1 VRQLL
6 IAGSRGFQ
14 PVYKNADLITGMRQ
28 YEMQYL
34 LSDAREC
41 LDGTFDAIIHGG
53 ARGVDNMAGRWG
65 VSIDLPV
72 RVYPADWELFGK
84 RAGYI
89 RNSLMVEDADAAII
103 IWDGESKGTKHT
115 IDLMTASGKP
125 YVLVVRP
132 L

>member
-1 VRQLL
+1 MRHLL
-6 IAGSRGFQ
+6 VAGSRGF
-14 PVYKNADLITGMRQ
+14 DSWRQ
-28 YEMQYL
+28 
-34 LSDAREC
+34 DALEHVLNQASYA
-41 LDGTFDAIIHGG
+41 LDMKFGKIIHGG
-53 ARGVDNMAGRWG
+53 ARGVDRMAGIWAESKG
-65 VSIDLPV
+65 YPVS
-72 RVYPADWELFGK
+72 VYPAYWELHGK

-103 IWDGESKGTKHT
+103 VWDGKSKGTKHT